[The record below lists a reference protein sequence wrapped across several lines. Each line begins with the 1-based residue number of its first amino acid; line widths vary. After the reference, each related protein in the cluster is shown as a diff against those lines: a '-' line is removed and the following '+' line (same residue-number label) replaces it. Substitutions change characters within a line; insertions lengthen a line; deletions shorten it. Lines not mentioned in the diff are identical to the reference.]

1 MSVLHQY
8 LLDYG
13 YPILFV
19 VVLLESLGLPGPGQT
34 LLITACL
41 LAAHGKLDI
50 TLVLATAV
58 AGTTLGGMIG
68 YWIGR
73 RGGRVLILRFGRY
86 IRIGEPEL
94 ERLEASFDR
103 YGLWFVLFA
112 RFFEVL
118 RQIQG
123 IVAGAVEMS
132 FRRFLLANL
141 AGGLLW
147 SLSWGLGSWKL
158 GRQIHSVD
166 DITEKAGLIIVALS
180 VGALFILL
188 GIYVRHR
195 WRRGPGAR

>member
-19 VVLLESLGLPGPGQT
+19 VVVLESLGLPGPGQT

-50 TLVLATAV
+50 SLVLATAV
-58 AGTTLGGMIG
+58 VGTTLGGMIG

-73 RGGRVLILRFGRY
+73 RGGRALILRFGRY

-94 ERLEASFDR
+94 DRLETSFAS

-123 IVAGAVEMS
+123 IVAGTVEMP

-141 AGGLLW
+141 GGGLLW
-147 SLSWGLGSWKL
+147 SLVWGLGSWKL

-166 DITEKAGLIIVALS
+166 DITEKAGLVVVALS
-180 VGALFILL
+180 LGVLLVLFGL
-188 GIYVRHR
+188 YMRHR
-195 WRRGPGAR
+195 WRKGPRSR